1 MLNVVTNNVRE
12 HRRSHRTVRRVT
24 TAVVVSGLVE
34 VVAVNAGIT
43 DNVLWPPTT
52 RVRALALAALLLP
65 WVPVIQDVVE
75 RVGCNGRVS
84 AAFLSSPARQRCPE
98 VH

>member
-1 MLNVVTNNVRE
+1 MLRMPVVLDVVTDNVRQ
-12 HRRSHRTVRRVT
+12 RRRTHRTVRRVT
-24 TAVVVSGLVE
+24 TALVVSGLVE
-34 VVAVNAGIT
+34 VVALNAGIT

-75 RVGCNGRVS
+75 RVG
-84 AAFLSSPARQRCPE
+84 LQSSRKRSRATEMR
-98 VH
+98 